1 MRRRKKR
8 EYMEK
13 GEVSEMLDIL
23 FHAFKIKKVPIVIK
37 AVDRTYGGEKIQIG
51 LRVRSTLLRM
61 EDIVLHEFA
70 HTLDWMNSGEKYR
83 ISSKTGK
90 ALHHDVLFCNALR
103 KVTEVW
109 YGDPSKYQWSGEY
122 ATVRKW
128 YNQNQ
133 ICDYKETV

>member
-1 MRRRKKR
+1 
-8 EYMEK
+8 MEK

-51 LRVRSTLLRM
+51 LRVRSILLRM

-83 ISSKTGK
+83 ISSKTGR
-90 ALHHDVLFCNALR
+90 ALHNSVFFCNALR

-109 YGDPSKYQWSGEY
+109 YGDSSKYQWSGEY
-122 ATVRKW
+122 STVREW

-133 ICDYKETV
+133 ICDYKKPV

>member
-37 AVDRTYGGEKIQIG
+37 AVDRTYGGEKIPIG

-70 HTLDWMNSGEKYR
+70 HTLDWIQSGEENR
-83 ISSKTGK
+83 IDPKTGK
-90 ALHHDVLFCNALR
+90 AKHHDVPFCNTLR

-133 ICDYKETV
+133 ICDYKKTV